1 MICTPKHDNIPAG
14 FADIAPYSD
23 REFKEKLTHLVSEPG
38 FEHAV
43 RYVMPDV
50 DYPRF
55 VQEIL
60 AVETQHEFQSRIMG
74 NFLAI
79 LEKQTTYGISSDGV
93 ENVTDGKTF
102 TFITNHRD
110 IVLDASFLNL
120 CLIRAGKPITQ
131 VAIGNNLLIFDWIAD
146 LVKINRSFIVKR
158 DVKKFDALEAA
169 KQLSAYIHYT
179 LNVTGES
186 VWIAQRE
193 GRAKDSNDLTQ
204 ESLVKML
211 SLAGDSGVK
220 ENILDARLLPVS
232 ISYEYDPNDYLKVR
246 EFLLRRRNPDFRKT
260 QHDDLFSMETG
271 ILKFKGHVM
280 FRVGNCINSELE
292 KFDNPNRTEII
303 REACRLIDREIHC
316 GYEIFPGNYIAYDE
330 MNASREFAD
339 RYTDADVKEFDR
351 YIDGQLDKVD
361 VEHITS
367 EERVFMRNLML
378 TMYANPLKNKIA
390 ALRNCRLR
398 K

>member
-1 MICTPKHDNIPAG
+1 MICTPKHDNIPAE

-232 ISYEYDPNDYLKVR
+232 IS
-246 EFLLRRRNPDFRKT
+246 
-260 QHDDLFSMETG
+260 
-271 ILKFKGHVM
+271 
-280 FRVGNCINSELE
+280 
-292 KFDNPNRTEII
+292 
-303 REACRLIDREIHC
+303 
-316 GYEIFPGNYIAYDE
+316 
-330 MNASREFAD
+330 
-339 RYTDADVKEFDR
+339 
-351 YIDGQLDKVD
+351 
-361 VEHITS
+361 
-367 EERVFMRNLML
+367 
-378 TMYANPLKNKIA
+378 
-390 ALRNCRLR
+390 
-398 K
+398 